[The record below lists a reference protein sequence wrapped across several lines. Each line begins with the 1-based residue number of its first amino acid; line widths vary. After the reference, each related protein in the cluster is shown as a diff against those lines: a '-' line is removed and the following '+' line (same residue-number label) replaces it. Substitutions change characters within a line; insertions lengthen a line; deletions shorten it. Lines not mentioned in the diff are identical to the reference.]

1 MSKDKKHPYLD
12 YLETEHKKGTIG
24 RREFIRL
31 ASCLGAAAG
40 VSLGLPGLV
49 KPVRAAAAPKR
60 GGVLKVSAQIQ
71 KVTHPAQFSWIM
83 PSNIIRQVA
92 EYMTY
97 FGADN
102 VVKPLLAESWSA
114 SDDLKTWT
122 FNLRKGVKWNN
133 GDDFVADDVVFTL
146 NQWLTEDVKSSILG
160 LMGAYLDK
168 TGIEKVN
175 DHQIKLNLK
184 NPEIA
189 VPVHFFHYP
198 AIILNHKTFEGDF
211 LKAPHGTGPYT
222 LEKYKEGEIAVL
234 KARKDYWQKGA
245 DGKPLPYLDG
255 MEFIDMGGDQA
266 PQIAALKSGEIL
278 HIDNS
283 DSPGP
288 AVMMAVKDDPNVA
301 VRPVPTGT
309 TRVMRMRVDQKPFDD
324 NKVRM
329 AVKLCQHREK
339 ILALAYM
346 NEGLQGQ
353 DCHVYPKHPEYCEV
367 PTPKYDPEQA
377 KKLLAEAGYKD
388 GLEVELAVGSEWTDI
403 VRWAEVFKQD
413 AAPAGLKVN
422 IKTMPTSQYW
432 EKWTEV
438 AFGVTPWTHR
448 PLGTMILNLAYVA
461 DAEGKPVAWN
471 ETRWV
476 DKEFSELLA
485 QANGTVDVEA
495 RRKIMCK
502 LEKIQQERGSISIAY
517 WMNTWMCSAKK
528 LQGVEAH
535 PNLYML
541 FNGAYL
547 EG

>member
-1 MSKDKKHPYLD
+1 MAKQKKHPYLD
-12 YLETEHKKGTIG
+12 YLETEHRKGVLS
-24 RREFIRL
+24 RRDFIRL
-31 ASCLGAAAG
+31 AACLGAGAGAAL
-40 VSLGLPGLV
+40 SMPGLV
-49 KPVRAAAAPKR
+49 RTARAAAPKR

-102 VVKPLLAESWSA
+102 VVKPLLAESWEA

-133 GDDFVADDVVFTL
+133 GDEFTADDVLFTL

-168 TGIEKVN
+168 SGIEKV
-175 DHQIKLNLK
+175 DPHQIKLHLK
-184 NPEIA
+184 KPEIA

-198 AIILNHKTFEGDF
+198 AIILNAKTFEGDF
-211 LKAPHGTGPYT
+211 LKAPVGTGPYT
-222 LEKYKEGEIAVL
+222 LETYKEGEIAVL

-288 AVMMAVKDDPNVA
+288 AVMKAVKGDPNVA
-301 VRPVPTGT
+301 VHPVPTGT
-309 TRVMRMRVDQKPFDD
+309 TRVLRMRADIKPFDD
-324 NKVRM
+324 VKVRQ
-329 AVKLCQHREK
+329 AIKLCQHREK
-339 ILALAYM
+339 ILSLAYM

-353 DCHVYPKHPEYCEV
+353 DTHVYPKHPEYCEV
-367 PTPKYDPEQA
+367 PTPKYDPAQA

-388 GLEVELAVGSEWTDI
+388 GLEVEISVGSEWTDV
-403 VRWAEVFKQD
+403 VRYAEVLKQD
-413 AAPAGLKVN
+413 AAPAGLNIK

-438 AFGVTPWTHR
+438 PLGITPWTHR

-461 DAEGKPVAWN
+461 DDKGKPVAWN

-476 DKEFSELLA
+476 DQEFSKLLA

-502 LEKIQQERGSISIAY
+502 LEAIQQERGSIGIAY
-517 WMNTWMCSAKK
+517 WMNTWMCCSKK
-528 LQGVEAH
+528 LKGVEAH

-541 FNGAYL
+541 FNQAYL